1 MWTEPMQCRVRKKE
15 QNNRENTERCE
26 KNCPWRMMLLNFF
39 FPECIR
45 IAAQIIVEP
54 MCIKQCSEKWTK
66 TDAVC
71 EKTLFQ
77 EAQSIFPS

>member
-1 MWTEPMQCRVRKKE
+1 
-15 QNNRENTERCE
+15 
-26 KNCPWRMMLLNFF
+26 MMLLNFF